1 MTACDCAAETS
12 RLSVRPSAVTR
23 LGYAVLRLVTLWRN
37 RRTFRRLSEM
47 TDAELADIGITRADL
62 DAATEVSLSD
72 DPTARLMAI
81 ADARAGLTVAAKS
94 V

>member
-12 RLSVRPSAVTR
+12 RLSVRPSAIMR
-23 LGYAVLRLVTLWRN
+23 LGSATFRLVTLWKN

-47 TDAELADIGITRADL
+47 TDAELADIGITRADI
-62 DAATEVSLSD
+62 DDATEVSFGR

-81 ADARAGLTVAAKS
+81 AGARDGLTAAAKF